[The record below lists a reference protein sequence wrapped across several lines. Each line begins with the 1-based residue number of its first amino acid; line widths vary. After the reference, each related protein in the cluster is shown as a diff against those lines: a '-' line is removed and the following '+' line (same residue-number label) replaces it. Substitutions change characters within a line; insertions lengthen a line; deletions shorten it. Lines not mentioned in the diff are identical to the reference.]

1 VVRRDVVRGDVER
14 LELVGRDVVCRDLE
28 RRHVVGRDLV
38 GRDLERRDLVQLRLG
53 RRMTAPTRVRLGAL
67 VALAAG
73 IGLAVLAGW
82 GRVGWWALPLLAV
95 VVAVTEV
102 AVVHLSAGRQRWTF
116 SLTEGAIG
124 AAYVYAPGAWAVVA
138 VTGGL
143 LVAQLVRR
151 QERLKVEFNVCQ
163 FAAGTA
169 LGAYLAHLIGG
180 GVTGAISGMAAFW
193 LVNMVLVAWAM
204 SIVLRQKIWSL
215 LVGSAPLAA
224 VHSAGTSS
232 LGILGAWLAQRA
244 PLGLVALVVP
254 LLLLW
259 LSYDEQTARAAEA
272 RLFAELARLQEQ
284 ASGRS
289 IDVSAQVVLTA
300 AARLFGGADVEMVL
314 MAADGPVHYVG
325 DEHGVARQRVAP
337 DVLDAGWVIRALGA
351 ATITTGT
358 EQGRA
363 YCSAVLGGG
372 EAPLAVLIARRPL
385 GSPGFGRR
393 EVMLAEV
400 LAQQAESWLSVAELV
415 KSRDE
420 AVAQVEAVEGAARA
434 LGDLGANTAP
444 ALVVLRESAN
454 RLARLAT
461 NDGRPTAVG
470 EIVDEL
476 YAVERAVAS
485 LLGAIALAAEPELAG
500 IDGVLGDAGEGAP
513 RAVTDWTT
521 TGVLV
526 AEPHG

>member
-1 VVRRDVVRGDVER
+1 
-14 LELVGRDVVCRDLE
+14 
-28 RRHVVGRDLV
+28 
-38 GRDLERRDLVQLRLG
+38 
-53 RRMTAPTRVRLGAL
+53 MTAATQVRLGA
-67 VALAAG
+67 ALSLAVG
-73 IGLAVLAGW
+73 IGLATLTGW
-82 GRVGWWALPLLAV
+82 GHPAMWALPLLAI
-95 VVAVTEV
+95 VVAATEV

-124 AAYVYAPGAWAVVA
+124 AAYVFAPGAWAVVA

-151 QERLKVEFNVCQ
+151 QEALKVQFNVCQ
-163 FAAGTA
+163 FAFGTA
-169 LGAYLAHLIGG
+169 LGTYLAHLLGG

-204 SIVLRQKIWSL
+204 SVVTRQRAWTL

-224 VHSAGTSS
+224 VHSSGTSS
-232 LGILGAWLAQRA
+232 LGILGAWLAERA

-259 LSYDEQTARAAEA
+259 LSYDEQTARTAEA

-325 DEHGVARQRVAP
+325 DENGVDRQRVAP
-337 DVLDAGWVIRALGA
+337 DVLDAAWVIRALGA
-351 ATITTGT
+351 AGITTGSDD
-358 EQGRA
+358 GRA
-363 YCSAVLGGG
+363 FCSTVLGGG
-372 EAPLAVLIARRPL
+372 DAPLAVLIARRPA

-454 RLARLAT
+454 RLARLASG
-461 NDGRPTAVG
+461 DGRPAAIG
-470 EIVDEL
+470 DIVDEL

-485 LLGAIALAAEPELAG
+485 VVGAIARAAEPELAQLEAVG
-500 IDGVLGDAGEGAP
+500 GETPP

-526 AEPHG
+526 SEPRG